1 MKKLLLVLSLILGL
15 CTGTSSV
22 GYAAQIPVVCLTEQE
37 QFEYYKDSDETTKV
51 KHLALTQFAGMAQG
65 DTRTQTIRLQNRSEH
80 QANFYITE
88 ATINALQT
96 QNLTSGGVY
105 QFRLQVG
112 KNLTTADSLLF
123 ASPDTNKKKSS
134 KLKHFEYVTT
144 LDAGNDTY
152 LFLTFKLD
160 VPEEDYRSVLED
172 IPIAFRAYAHNADSV
187 YMESS
192 QLYSVDSAEL
202 VMEENTSQTEDNY
215 KYGVFGVL
223 LLGGVGLVASA
234 VIAKNHKRNK

>member
-1 MKKLLLVLSLILGL
+1 M
-15 CTGTSSV
+15 
-22 GYAAQIPVVCLTEQE
+22 YP
-37 QFEYYKDSDETTKV
+37 
-51 KHLALTQFAGMAQG
+51 
-65 DTRTQTIRLQNRSEH
+65 
-80 QANFYITE
+80 
-88 ATINALQT
+88 
-96 QNLTSGGVY
+96 
-105 QFRLQVG
+105 FRLPVG

-152 LFLTFKLD
+152 LFLTFKL
-160 VPEEDYRSVLED
+160 
-172 IPIAFRAYAHNADSV
+172 
-187 YMESS
+187 
-192 QLYSVDSAEL
+192 

>member
-1 MKKLLLVLSLILGL
+1 M
-15 CTGTSSV
+15 
-22 GYAAQIPVVCLTEQE
+22 
-37 QFEYYKDSDETTKV
+37 
-51 KHLALTQFAGMAQG
+51 
-65 DTRTQTIRLQNRSEH
+65 
-80 QANFYITE
+80 
-88 ATINALQT
+88 
-96 QNLTSGGVY
+96 
-105 QFRLQVG
+105 
-112 KNLTTADSLLF
+112 
-123 ASPDTNKKKSS
+123 
-134 KLKHFEYVTT
+134 TT

-152 LFLTFKLD
+152 LFLTFKMDGRGEQNVL
-160 VPEEDYRSVLED
+160 EEDYRSVLED

-187 YMESS
+187 YRESS